1 MTGLQGG
8 LNYKFKVRALN
19 IYGYG
24 EFSDEYIVEASDMP
38 GRSELPIVTLNLQNV
53 MITWVAPWSH
63 FNTIDY
69 YEILLKKV
77 DGSFVEDSINCD
89 GSSTQIV
96 NDHQC
101 EIPMLEIYP
110 LTGLLVD
117 QQIQAKVRAHN
128 DNGWGAFSEINVS
141 G

>member
-53 MITWVAPWSH
+53 MISWVAPWSH
-63 FNTIDY
+63 FNTID
-69 YEILLKKV
+69 
-77 DGSFVEDSINCD
+77 
-89 GSSTQIV
+89 
-96 NDHQC
+96 
-101 EIPMLEIYP
+101 
-110 LTGLLVD
+110 
-117 QQIQAKVRAHN
+117 
-128 DNGWGAFSEINVS
+128 
-141 G
+141 